1 MATVTLTGAP
11 AGITGVR
18 HNGKR
23 YVLDQPVENVSA
35 EDVKVLKAL
44 KGHQFDIPTTGPSS
58 TRS

>member
-23 YVLDQPVENVSA
+23 YVLDQRVDNVDQQ
-35 EDVKVLKAL
+35 DVKVLQGL
-44 KGHQFDIPTTGPSS
+44 SGHTFEITS
-58 TRS
+58 TDPKEKK